1 LGFEFDRGTL
11 RGSTPKN
18 TARFTAFKILSLNFH
33 PTFTMPIYL
42 YWGEDDFA
50 LERAVTSLREA
61 TLDPAWGSFNHDKI
75 DGDGSEA
82 AIAALNQ
89 AMTPP
94 FGSGQ
99 RFVHL
104 PESRITQQ
112 CSAELLTEL
121 ERTITK
127 IPDSSV
133 LLFVSSKK
141 PDGRLKSTKLL
152 KKYAEVR
159 EFSPI
164 PPWNTD
170 ELAQRVKTIAREL
183 KVKLSPAAIELL
195 AESVG
200 NNTRQLFGELEKL
213 RLFAGDSDTAIEAAA
228 VEALV
233 AATSQN
239 SLQLA
244 KAIRDGQTST
254 ALTLVSELIARN
266 EAALRIVATL
276 NGQFRTWLW
285 IKLAI
290 ESGERSDKAI
300 AEAAELGN
308 PKRVYFLKKEVAHLS
323 LTSLQA
329 AMSVLLDLE
338 YGLKRGGDDLTTLQ
352 TKTIELCQLF
362 STAPASRFGR

>member
-1 LGFEFDRGTL
+1 
-11 RGSTPKN
+11 
-18 TARFTAFKILSLNFH
+18 
-33 PTFTMPIYL
+33 MPIYL

-104 PESRITQQ
+104 PDARIAQQ
-112 CSAELLTEL
+112 CSADLLTEL
-121 ERTITK
+121 ERTIAK

-152 KKYAEVR
+152 KKHAEIR

-170 ELAQRVKTIAREL
+170 ELAQRVKAIAREL
-183 KVKLSPAAIELL
+183 KVKLTPEAIELL

-213 RLFAGDSDTAIEAAA
+213 RLFAGDSDTAIEAAT
-228 VEALV
+228 VETLV

-290 ESGERSDKAI
+290 KSGERSDKAI
-300 AEAAELGN
+300 ADAAELGN

-323 LTSLQA
+323 LASLQA

-338 YGLKRGGDDLTTLQ
+338 YSLKRGGDDLTTLQ